1 MYDLEKI
8 VNQIYQTPSDIN
20 EHIPT
25 LLEFAYECN
34 HITEMGV
41 RAITS
46 TWAFLG
52 AAPKK
57 LISYDMED
65 PSHYGSSIQ
74 LVYDVAKQYD
84 LDFSFIQADVLKIDI
99 EETDLLFLDTW
110 HAYDQL
116 KAELE
121 KHSNKAR
128 KYIIMHDTTSYE
140 YRDEPLTSENTFEGE
155 KSSGKGLWPAI
166 TEFLES
172 NNEWELY
179 RRYVNNNGLT
189 VLKRTK

>member
-1 MYDLEKI
+1 MYDLEQI
-8 VNQIYQTPSDIN
+8 VNQIYTTPSDIN

-25 LLEFAYECN
+25 LIDYASECE

-52 AAPKK
+52 AAPNR
-57 LISYDMED
+57 LISYDIED
-65 PSHYGSSIQ
+65 PSKWGADINM
-74 LVYDVAKQYD
+74 VYDVAEQYG
-84 LDFSFIQADVLKIDI
+84 LNYKFIKGNVLKLNI

-110 HAYDQL
+110 HAYCQL
-116 KAELE
+116 KAELDT
-121 KHSNKAR
+121 HSSKAK

-140 YRDEPLTSENTFEGE
+140 FRDEPLTSENAWEGAPPT
-155 KSSGKGLWPAI
+155 GKGLWAAV

-172 NNEWELY
+172 TDEWVLHK
-179 RRYVNNNGLT
+179 RYTNNNGLT
-189 VLKRTK
+189 ILKRIK

>member
-1 MYDLEKI
+1 MYDLEQI

-20 EHIPT
+20 EHVPALI
-25 LLEFAYECN
+25 EYASECEY
-34 HITEMGV
+34 ITEMGV
-41 RAITS
+41 RAIMS
-46 TWAFLG
+46 TWVFLG
-52 AAPKK
+52 TAPKK

-65 PSHYGSSIQ
+65 PSHYGSNIQ
-74 LVYDVAKQYD
+74 TVYDVAKQYG
-84 LDFSFIQADVLKIDI
+84 LDFTFIKADVLKIDI

-121 KHSNKAR
+121 KHSSKAR
-128 KYIIMHDTTSYE
+128 KYIVMHDTTSYE

-166 TEFLES
+166 TEFLQS
-172 NNEWELY
+172 NLEWEIHK
-179 RRYVNNNGLT
+179 RYTHNNGLT
-189 VLKRTK
+189 VLKRIK

>member
-1 MYDLEKI
+1 MYDLEQI
-8 VNQIYQTPSDIN
+8 VNQIYTTPSDIN

-25 LLEFAYECN
+25 FIEYGSECD

-41 RAITS
+41 RAISS

-65 PSHYGSSIQ
+65 PSHYGSNIQ
-74 LVYDVAKQYD
+74 QVYDVAAQYG
-84 LDFSFIQADVLKIDI
+84 LNFEFKQADVLEIEI

-121 KHSNKAR
+121 KHNSKAR

-140 YRDEPLTSENTFEGE
+140 SRDEPLTSENTFKGE

-172 NNEWELY
+172 NNDWVLHK
-179 RRYVNNNGLT
+179 RYTNNNGIT
-189 VLKRTK
+189 ILKRK

>member
-1 MYDLEKI
+1 MYDLEQI
-8 VNQIYQTPSDIN
+8 VNQIYRTPSDIN
-20 EHIPT
+20 EHIPA
-25 LLEFAYECN
+25 LIEYASECET
-34 HITEMGV
+34 ITEMGV

-74 LVYDVAKQYD
+74 TVYDVAKQYG
-84 LDFSFIQADVLKIDI
+84 LNFKFIKTDVLKIDI

-121 KHSNKAR
+121 KHSSKAK
-128 KYIIMHDTTSYE
+128 KYIIIHDTTSYE
-140 YRDEPLTSENTFEGE
+140 FRDEPLTSENTFEGE

-166 TEFLES
+166 TEFLDS
-172 NNEWELY
+172 HNEWELHK
-179 RRYVNNNGLT
+179 RYVNNNGLT
-189 VLKRTK
+189 VIKRK